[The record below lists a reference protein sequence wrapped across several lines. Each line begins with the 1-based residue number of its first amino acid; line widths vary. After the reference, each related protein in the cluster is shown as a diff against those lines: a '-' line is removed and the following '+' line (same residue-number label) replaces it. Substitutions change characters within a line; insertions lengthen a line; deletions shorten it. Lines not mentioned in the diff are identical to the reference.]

1 MLVTWGHMWVQP
13 SRVADPDVAQL
24 CPVVP
29 GSQHSPHN
37 PTTPEVLGGSKAE
50 PDLAV
55 AACRQRPALKEL
67 TPHQHLS
74 KP

>member
-1 MLVTWGHMWVQP
+1 MLVTWGHIGYSPAELLTLMWP
-13 SRVADPDVAQL
+13 SCALWSLGA
-24 CPVVP
+24 
-29 GSQHSPHN
+29 STA